1 MRIFPSME
9 NDMPAAD
16 AFESMM
22 NSIPFPVS
30 KFVWVTALVAIL
42 CGLFLCVTFVQSSLN
57 KLFDYKGNK
66 SYFQSVFEK
75 TFLKN
80 AAGILLPVITVLEF
94 LSGLSLALGIV
105 TAICCKDARILVI
118 GLSLSAFSLICL
130 LTGQRIAKDYAGA
143 ASLTTYF
150 LIAMVGLIAA
160 ALTF

>member
-1 MRIFPSME
+1 ME
-9 NDMPAAD
+9 NDQPAAD

-22 NSIPFPVS
+22 GSIEFPLS
-30 KFVWVTALVAIL
+30 KYLFGMALVAIL
-42 CGLFLCVTFVQSSLN
+42 CGLFLCITFTQSCLN
-57 KLFDYKGNK
+57 KLFDFKWNK

-80 AAGILLPVITVLEF
+80 SAGLLLVIMTLMEL
-94 LSGLSLALGIV
+94 LSGLGLAVGIV
-105 TAICCKDARILVI
+105 VAFCCFDTTILFTGL
-118 GLSLSAFSLICL
+118 GLSALSLICL

-150 LIAMVGLIAA
+150 LIAIAGLMAT

>member
-1 MRIFPSME
+1 ME

-22 NSIPFPVS
+22 NSITFPVS
-30 KFVWVTALVAIL
+30 KFLWVMALVAIL
-42 CGLFLCVTFVQSSLN
+42 CGLFLGITFVQSSLN
-57 KLFDYKGNK
+57 KMFDYKGNK

-94 LSGLSLALGIV
+94 LSGLSLVIGIV
-105 TAICCKDARILVI
+105 ITICCLYSGILVI
-118 GLSLSAFSLICL
+118 GLTLSAFSLICL

-150 LIAMVGLIAA
+150 LIAMTGLIAA